1 MSDEDVKADD
11 CFDDGQQH
19 CPDKQPGLQFKHRV
33 ALLKFRARRWKHQA
47 VLQVE
52 RNSWSRQYIWATSVL
67 PTLFDNRRL
76 VALRAI
82 QTGLY
87 HQYCPDFEKE
97 ENKKKHEN
105 EIENSDQRKQN
116 SLVTKWTGL
125 LKSRDVYTAVVL
137 TASIKKQ
144 ADECI
149 RGMLHRWKVRKRVD
163 RTQRRRCFTSVCRYS
178 RLRRAN
184 KKPLEDA

>member
-1 MSDEDVKADD
+1 VRTFDAGGNMSDEDVITDD

-19 CPDKQPGLQFKHRV
+19 CSDKQPGSQFKHRV

-67 PTLFDNRRL
+67 PTLFGNRRL

-87 HQYCPDFEKE
+87 RQYCPDFEKE
-97 ENKKKHEN
+97 ENNKKMKMKLR
-105 EIENSDQRKQN
+105 I
-116 SLVTKWTGL
+116 V
-125 LKSRDVYTAVVL
+125 
-137 TASIKKQ
+137 
-144 ADECI
+144 I
-149 RGMLHRWKVRKRVD
+149 RGNKTLWLRNGL
-163 RTQRRRCFTSVCRYS
+163 VC
-178 RLRRAN
+178 
-184 KKPLEDA
+184 

>member
-1 MSDEDVKADD
+1 MSSAEQREYVRISDAGGSMSDEDVKADD

-67 PTLFDNRRL
+67 PTLFGNRRL

-87 HQYCPDFEKE
+87 RRYCPDFEKE
-97 ENKKKHEN
+97 ENEKKMKMKLRIVTRGN
-105 EIENSDQRKQN
+105 RTPWLRNG
-116 SLVTKWTGL
+116 LV
-125 LKSRDVYTAVVL
+125 
-137 TASIKKQ
+137 
-144 ADECI
+144 C
-149 RGMLHRWKVRKRVD
+149 
-163 RTQRRRCFTSVCRYS
+163 
-178 RLRRAN
+178 
-184 KKPLEDA
+184 